1 MKKILLIIS
10 FLRSSPKTI
19 EEALQLAKSENA
31 ELLVFFVLD
40 VGYADRITTKL
51 ADEGWIGGK
60 PSEQLYTSLLR
71 EYKLQAETKITAIEE
86 RAKEIDIPVRSMI
99 KSGAVLDTTLAVAKE
114 EKPDLIVIT
123 RRKRSSL
130 SRLIFGSLANS
141 LQSHVS
147 AKVKIIDA
155 E

>member
-19 EEALQLAKSENA
+19 EEALQIAKSENA

-40 VGYADRITTKL
+40 VSYADRITTKL
-51 ADEGWIGGK
+51 ANEGWIGGK
-60 PSEQLYTSLLR
+60 PSEQLYTALLR
-71 EYKLQAETKITAIEE
+71 EYKLQAEANITEIEE
-86 RAKEIDIPVRSMI
+86 RAKELDIPVRSMI

-130 SRLIFGSLANS
+130 SRLIFGSLASS
-141 LQSHVS
+141 LQSQVS

-155 E
+155 A

>member
-19 EEALQLAKSENA
+19 EEALKLAKSEKA

-40 VGYADRITTKL
+40 IGYADKIAHKL

-60 PSEQLYTSLLR
+60 PSEQLYTALLK
-71 EYKLQAETKITAIEE
+71 EYKLQAEMKINEIDE
-86 RAKEIDIPVRSMI
+86 RAKVLDVPVRSQI
-99 KSGAVLDTTLAVAKE
+99 KTGPVLASTLEMAE
-114 EKPDLIVIT
+114 EENPDLIVIT

-130 SRLIFGSLANS
+130 SRLIFGSLVGS
-141 LQSHVS
+141 LKSK
-147 AKVKIIDA
+147 ARCDVKIIDEA
-155 E
+155 